1 MSKLYIVV
9 AQSELVNWNATAL
22 AEVRACLIRLQSTLR
37 HVLEH
42 RDGIVAVRSLGRH
55 GHNPHKTLKLYGM
68 DGVAL
73 NRVRLAL
80 GRRLSARVYYNEND
94 HVDFQ
99 DEFEVRRLDILAN
112 NARFVASLR
121 DPDFQYAAVDP
132 FEPETIRNW
141 TDIFAL
147 NTIAPFFILPTF
159 LFPHQGSAFLSPR
172 LVKRHQC

>member
-37 HVLEH
+37 RVLEH

-55 GHNPHKTLKLYGM
+55 GRNPHKTLKLYGM
-68 DGVAL
+68 DRVLLGSIHFAHSHRRDAWLPCESIEVAL
-73 NRVRLAL
+73 NRVHLAL

-99 DEFEVRRLDILAN
+99 DEFEVRR
-112 NARFVASLR
+112 
-121 DPDFQYAAVDP
+121 
-132 FEPETIRNW
+132 TG
-141 TDIFAL
+141 
-147 NTIAPFFILPTF
+147 
-159 LFPHQGSAFLSPR
+159 H
-172 LVKRHQC
+172 